1 MGWAFAGG
9 GRLEGKSSSVN
20 EFQSNRPL
28 NLSDHPFLPKVRTLR
43 IASIMDK
50 SINEA
55 RLDLALA
62 DLANQ
67 RPPNYMVTAKLY
79 QVNRTTLR
87 RRFLGTQQ
95 ERSTSRVDSHQRLSE
110 AQEETLIGFI
120 NSLTDRSLPPTS
132 QIVHNC
138 AEELIGERLNKN
150 WVSVT

>member
-1 MGWAFAGG
+1 
-9 GRLEGKSSSVN
+9 
-20 EFQSNRPL
+20 
-28 NLSDHPFLPKVRTLR
+28 
-43 IASIMDK
+43 MDK

-55 RLDLALA
+55 MLDLALA

-67 RPPNYMVTAKLY
+67 RPPNYIVTAKLY

-150 WVSVT
+150 WVSGFTRRHGTRLHASYLQTIDAKRVKADYIPSLERFYKLVCIIYTLY